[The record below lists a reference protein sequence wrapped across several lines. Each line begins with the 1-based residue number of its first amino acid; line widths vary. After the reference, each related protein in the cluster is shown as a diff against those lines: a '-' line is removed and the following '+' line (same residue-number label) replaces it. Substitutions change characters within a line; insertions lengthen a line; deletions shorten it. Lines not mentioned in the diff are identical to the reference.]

1 MSIGSRQNT
10 EKYAHAVI
18 EAQQGTITPQIR
30 AVARTEG
37 LDPEKLCE
45 WIAAGSAVI
54 MQRGKRYAGI
64 GKDLST
70 KVNVNL
76 GTSSTKICLDDE
88 IQKARIAEKFGADT
102 ISDLSM
108 GGDIIAIRKEIF
120 SHTTLPIT
128 SVPVYQAVVMRR
140 VLCDQDYA

>member
-1 MSIGSRQNT
+1 LG
-10 EKYAHAVI
+10 AVRTRKNMRTQSD
-18 EAQQGTITPQIR
+18 EAQRGTITPQIR

-54 MQRGKRYAGI
+54 MQRSKRYTGI

-76 GTSSTKICLDDE
+76 GTSSTKVCLDDE
-88 IQKARIAEKFGADT
+88 IQKAKIAETFGADT
-102 ISDLSM
+102 IRSLH
-108 GGDIIAIRKEIF
+108 GRG
-120 SHTTLPIT
+120 H
-128 SVPVYQAVVMRR
+128 
-140 VLCDQDYA
+140 